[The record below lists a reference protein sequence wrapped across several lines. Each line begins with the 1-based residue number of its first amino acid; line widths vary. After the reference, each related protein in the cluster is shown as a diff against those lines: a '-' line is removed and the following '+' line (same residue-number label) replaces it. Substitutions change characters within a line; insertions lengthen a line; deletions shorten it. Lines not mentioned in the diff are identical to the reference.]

1 MNLQTGEKEA
11 KLLEKDENLTDESA
25 KSSSVLVSQEDSTGN
40 KNNKINAILCKY
52 RVHFSGAKNKTWA
65 LFHYDI
71 AILRSIAMSTQTV
84 LPVS

>member
-1 MNLQTGEKEA
+1 MRQYVQDHIKNVFE
-11 KLLEKDENLTDESA
+11 ENAQNTPDFMG
-25 KSSSVLVSQEDSTGN
+25 T
-40 KNNKINAILCKY
+40 
-52 RVHFSGAKNKTWA
+52 RA